1 MGDFPGGPEVKT
13 LPSNA
18 GGMCSIPGGEATS
31 PNDSGPKT
39 KNISNNVN
47 KIQ

>member
-1 MGDFPGGPEVKT
+1 MGDFPGGPEVTT

-18 GGMCSIPGGEATS
+18 GDMCSIPGGKLRAQM
-31 PNDSGPKT
+31 PLGQKT